1 MRVKLAVA
9 LLSLTAIC
17 AAAEKPFDFAQGRP
31 NIIILLSDDQGYG
44 DLSCHGNP
52 VLETPNLD
60 KLHGEAVR
68 FTDFHVTPKCTPTRG
83 QLMTGWDALHNG
95 ATSVTAGRAVLR
107 RDIPTMADIFA
118 ASGYRT
124 GLFGKWHLGDNYPY
138 RPMDRGFQEC
148 CYFHGWGLSGSA
160 PEFANTY
167 SDGTFLHNGVRE
179 KFTGYCTEL
188 WFNRAMAWMK
198 ERKAGGE
205 PFLCYMPLNVAHGPM
220 QVPEKYSSLYNK
232 KPGWPAKFFGMLANL
247 DENVGRLEEF
257 LRATGLRENTIV
269 IFMTDNGGTGGVK
282 LFNAGMRGAKSTP
295 YEGGHRVPCF
305 VRWPAG
311 RLGTPRDVPTPTS
324 NTDLLPTL
332 IELCG
337 ISKPAAAAFDG
348 VSLAGLLR
356 GSGSLADR
364 MLVVQ
369 QDEKPEPFTP
379 SAVIWN
385 QWRLVNGKELFD
397 LKTDPGQKN
406 DIAAQHADVVAKM
419 RAHYEQWWA
428 RVEPGLREYQPI
440 SIGAAQEN
448 PVELS
453 CSDWIKTYCD
463 NEGHIRRGEGG
474 PQGSAWVVFVEQDGD
489 YEITLRRWPSELDQP
504 LQAAEKGK
512 AFPIAHAKLTIGGQ
526 ATEAAA
532 APGAKSV
539 TLHVKL
545 KGGVKT
551 QLHAWFQDAAGHDLC
566 GAYYASVLKAPKGNT
581 P

>member
-1 MRVKLAVA
+1 MQHIRLALTAMLLAVPVA
-9 LLSLTAIC
+9 LSAG
-17 AAAEKPFDFAQGRP
+17 KP
-31 NIIILLSDDQGYG
+31 NVIILLTDDQGYG

-52 VLETPNLD
+52 VLKTPELD
-60 KLHGEAVR
+60 KLHAESVR

-107 RDIPTMADIFA
+107 RDLPTMADIFA
-118 ASGYRT
+118 AAGYRT

-148 CYFHGWGLSGSA
+148 CYFHGWGMSQSA

-179 KFTGYCTEL
+179 KFSGYCTEL

-205 PFLCYMPLNVAHGPM
+205 PFFCYLPVNVAHGPM
-220 QVPEKYSSLYNK
+220 QVPEKYASLYNK

-247 DENVGRLEEF
+247 DENVGHLDTF
-257 LRATGLRENTIV
+257 LRATGLRENTIL

-282 LFNAGMRGAKSTP
+282 LFNAGMRGAKSSP

-311 RLGTPRDVPTPTS
+311 QLGAPRDVPTPAS

-337 ISKPAAAAFDG
+337 IAKPATVTFDG

-356 GSGSLADR
+356 GSGTLADR

-369 QDEKPEPFTP
+369 QDENPEPFLHA
-379 SAVIWN
+379 AVLWN

-397 LKTDPGQKN
+397 LKADPGQKS
-406 DIAAQHADVVAKM
+406 DIAAQHPDVVAKM
-419 RAHYEQWWA
+419 RAHYEKWWA
-428 RVEPGLREYQPI
+428 RVELGLRDYQPI
-440 SIGAAQEN
+440 SLGAAQEN
-448 PVELS
+448 PVRLS

-463 NEGHIRRGEGG
+463 NSGHIRKGVGG
-474 PQGSAWVVFVEQDGD
+474 PQGSVWVVFVEQDGD
-489 YEITLRRWPSELDQP
+489 YEFTLRRWPAELDLP
-504 LQAAEKGK
+504 LTAAEEGQ
-512 AFPIAHAKLTIGGQ
+512 AFPVARAKLTIGGQ
-526 ATEAAA
+526 MAEAAA

-539 TLHVKL
+539 TLRVPL

-551 QLHAWFQDAAGHDLC
+551 ELRAWFQDAAGHDLC
-566 GAYYASVLKAPKGNT
+566 GAYYATVLRTPKGNT